1 MRLYL
6 FFAMAIGASFIGGS
20 CGPAGVGDPC
30 VPEEEYLTD
39 FPGFNESEVNVE
51 SRSFQCVTRVCLV
64 NHFRGRV
71 SCPYGQ
77 SEETAQKCSTDA
89 NACRPGSPEHEI
101 SCRVPDRDG
110 SELTDRVKI
119 GIQPQ
124 YDNRKARDTVYC
136 SCRCAGPDPNAR
148 YCECPSGFTCEDL
161 MADLDIG
168 RGQLAGSYCVID
180 GTSYDSTSS
189 QGDDCSPTK
198 GNCGYTVGSGSE
210 KRGVNP
216 PNPAIAADS
225 I

>member
-6 FFAMAIGASFIGGS
+6 FFAMAVGASFVGGS

-30 VPEEEYLTD
+30 VPEEEFLTD

-51 SRSFQCVTRVCLV
+51 SRSFQCLTRVCLV

-77 SEETAQKCSTDA
+77 TEAQGIKCSSDPG
-89 NACRPGSPEHEI
+89 ACVTGIDHET
-101 SCRVPDRDG
+101 SCRIPDRDG
-110 SELTDRVKI
+110 SDVADRVKVEI
-119 GIQPQ
+119 PAQ
-124 YDNRKARDTVYC
+124 YQDRSARDTVYC

-168 RGQLAGSYCVID
+168 KGQLAGSYCVIN
-180 GTSYDSTSS
+180 GTSYDSTAP
-189 QGDDCSPTK
+189 QGADCSSATA
-198 GNCGYTVGSGSE
+198 NCGWYVDENGV

-216 PNPAIAADS
+216 PNSDIVPES
-225 I
+225 T